1 MMRPMKL
8 AGRELLFGRGCLEHL
23 GALEAR
29 KVVLVLSSA
38 RLTESPEWKLITTPM
53 EAAGIEYSLYI
64 GVEPDP
70 RFSTVRKGAEYMLA
84 ENPDYIL
91 AVGGG
96 SVMDAAKTM
105 WVLYEHPEIR
115 SLDPLKVKEGFPKL
129 RRKALFGCIPTTA
142 GSASEVS
149 RSVVITD
156 DETGYKHGI
165 GNMEMMPDLALCDP
179 ALTVS
184 MPRELTAATGMDAMT
199 HAVEAV
205 VSNRANYV
213 ADTLARRA
221 ILDIFSALPAAVA
234 NGNDLAARELML
246 NASMTAGLAFTNV
259 SLGIVHSIAHSC
271 GSLFGL
277 AHGKINA
284 VVLPYVVD
292 YNDQNPTAKQIY
304 AELADTLGTE
314 SFSETLRTL
323 NSNVGIPK
331 SLGALVDSDRFEA
344 NLEKLIDLSLA
355 DGCTK
360 TNPIIPSRDDL
371 RALLRNIF
379 NGS

>member
-8 AGRELLFGRGCLEHL
+8 AGRELLFGHGCLEHL
-23 GALEAR
+23 KTLKAR
-29 KVVLVLSSA
+29 KVVIVLSSA
-38 RLTESPEWKLITTPM
+38 RITKTPEWKLITAPI
-53 EAAGIEYSLYI
+53 EAAGIEYSMYI

-70 RFSTVRKGAEYMLA
+70 HFSTVRKGAEHMLA
-84 ENPDYIL
+84 EKPDFIL

-105 WVLYEHPEIR
+105 WVLYEHPEID
-115 SLDPLKVKEGFPKL
+115 SLAPLKVKEGFPKL
-129 RRKALFGCIPTTA
+129 RKKAFFGCIPTTA

-179 ALTVS
+179 VLTVS
-184 MPRELTAATGMDAMT
+184 MPRELTATTGMDALT

-213 ADTLARRA
+213 SDTLARRA
-221 ILDIFSALPAAVA
+221 VIDIFEALPDAVE
-234 NGNDLAARELML
+234 NGTDMEARERML

-277 AHGKINA
+277 AHGKTNA
-284 VVLPYVVD
+284 VVLPYVVE
-292 YNDQNPTAKQIY
+292 YNGRDPAAKQVY
-304 AELADTLGTE
+304 QKLAEALGAK
-314 SFSETLRTL
+314 SFVEEIRKL
-323 NSNVGIPK
+323 NSRVGIPE
-331 SLGALVDSDRFEA
+331 SLGPLVTSDLFEA
-344 NLEKLIDLSLA
+344 NLEQLIDLSLA

-371 RALLRNIF
+371 RYLLRAIY
-379 NGS
+379 NGG

>member
-1 MMRPMKL
+1 
-8 AGRELLFGRGCLEHL
+8 
-23 GALEAR
+23 
-29 KVVLVLSSA
+29 
-38 RLTESPEWKLITTPM
+38 M
-53 EAAGIEYSLYI
+53 EEAGIEYSLYI

-70 RFSTVRKGAEYMLA
+70 RFSTVRRGAEYMLA

-105 WVLYEHPEIR
+105 WVLYEHPEID

-129 RRKALFGCIPTTA
+129 RKKAHFGCIPTTA

-179 ALTVS
+179 VLTVS
-184 MPRELTAATGMDAMT
+184 MPRDLTAATGMDAMT
-199 HAVEAV
+199 HAAEAV

-221 ILDIFSALPAAVA
+221 IVDIFSALPAAVA
-234 NGNDLAARELML
+234 NGADLAARELML

-277 AHGKINA
+277 AHGKTNA

-292 YNDQNPTAKQIY
+292 YNDRNPAAKQIY

-314 SFSETLRTL
+314 SFSEALRTL

-331 SLGALVDSDRFEA
+331 SLGALIDSDLSAA

-360 TNPIIPSRDDL
+360 TNPVIPSRDDL
-371 RALLRNIF
+371 RHLLRNIF
-379 NGS
+379 NGG